1 MGEPQRSHAFN
12 AIDRAIKF
20 WKGKRVPRCLPL
32 RAPWL
37 LSPTWSSDLRKLLKQ
52 HIAQIRPH
60 TVTFQ
65 SPSSAVVFTKKKN
78 PSVMDSLCNHKGY
91 ATRWADGEVPSCICS
106 LLRPH
111 QPTPAPESTSGHLHL
126 DGDTLTLHSPS
137 LTSIATGSLQ
147 NKIFPPKK
155 KIWKVL
161 QKSILHWHQRNAI
174 PYPLPS
180 WKNFGPPHG
189 HNIPSSFT
197 ITFLTTTSL
206 DSPNSFPG
214 PSSTMKTSAPLPC
227 ASTARA
233 FTLNV

>member
-78 PSVMDSLCNHKGY
+78 PSVMDSLCNHKDY

-111 QPTPAPESTSGHLHL
+111 QPTPAPVDFWTSPPRRRHL
-126 DGDTLTLHSPS
+126 DTPLTLTHFHCHWIATEQDLSSQEGNMEGSAEIHPS
-137 LTSIATGSLQ
+137 LAPEKCHPVHTHSRLGRTLDLLMDTTFPAASQSHFSPRHHSIHPTLSRG
-147 NKIFPPKK
+147 
-155 KIWKVL
+155 
-161 QKSILHWHQRNAI
+161 R
-174 PYPLPS
+174 LPQ
-180 WKNFGPPHG
+180 
-189 HNIPSSFT
+189 
-197 ITFLTTTSL
+197 
-206 DSPNSFPG
+206 
-214 PSSTMKTSAPLPC
+214 
-227 ASTARA
+227 
-233 FTLNV
+233 